1 MTPGNCFAVGI
12 RAALRAFPLLI
23 IYSEGINKQYFP
35 IEPFGFWKKDRVKL
49 HLLAL
54 MKFHCLGIFLV
65 HEKLP
70 SSQMLIDIANAIGE
84 ARYEADTAC
93 ESAKKRTISF
103 SSIARSNAF
112 VAANFAAF
120 HSVDCNFSLFPCIDT
135 DLLDAQARVVDSIAC
150 AAITAK
156 QVSALY
162 SVAVAAST
170 SLSEGEGFKKERAE
184 LIDAAVSVA
193 AHTSARLN
201 KLISF
206 ALDVSTDLSLTAD
219 VSSAYAKVVAAGT
232 VASEAFAAVALHAH
246 ARNLA
251 FFNEALTTAISAME
265 TYECARLATLAF
277 NVDLSVDM
285 YVGTET
291 QVFESVRNALSTDFC
306 LAFTETADA
315 AETVIGALTLA
326 AESNTHYDNLR
337 AAFDNFRVRYE
348 RLYDLRPMTA
358 ERIYYAAWRATV
370 NVLDAFSTVEFDQGY
385 LQRVASENTNNFNYR
400 ACICAMEAIVTASHA
415 FNADVAAY
423 SNYNIRAAREIFE
436 QSVVD
441 DIRFLKTHN
450 NSQLLE
456 QSIWLALDSD
466 VENKSELSELEAISE
481 PDLNPKIIW
490 KNMWQAFKQEV
501 LAVDADFNIGLAWYD
516 ELFAG
521 HPIDIEKLHS
531 FLERSFDV
539 KNTASL

>member
-1 MTPGNCFAVGI
+1 MVSGNCFAVAI
-12 RAALRAFPLLI
+12 RAALRALPLLI

-35 IEPFGFWKKDRVKL
+35 IKPFGFWENGSVKL
-49 HLLAL
+49 HLLAV

-70 SSQMLIDIANAIGE
+70 SSQLLLDIANAIGE
-84 ARYEADTAC
+84 ARYEADRAC
-93 ESAKKRTISF
+93 EAAKRRTLSF

-112 VAANFAAF
+112 IAANFAAF

-135 DLLDAQARVVDSIAC
+135 DLLDAQARIVDSVEC
-150 AAITAK
+150 AAISAK

-162 SVAVAAST
+162 SAAVAAST
-170 SLSEGEGFKKERAE
+170 SLAEGEGFKTERAE

-193 AHTSARLN
+193 AHTSERLN
-201 KLISF
+201 RLVSF
-206 ALDVSTDLSLTAD
+206 ALDVSTDLSLTAN
-219 VSSAYAKVVAAGT
+219 VSSAFAKVVAAGT

-251 FFNEALTTAISAME
+251 FFNEALATAISAME

-291 QVFESVRNALSTDFC
+291 QVFESVRNALSADFC

-315 AETVIGALTLA
+315 AEAMIGALTLA
-326 AESNTHYDNLR
+326 AESNTHYDNVR
-337 AAFDNFRVRYE
+337 SAFDNFRVRYE

-358 ERIYYAAWRATV
+358 ERIYTAAWSATV
-370 NVLDAFSTVEFDQGY
+370 IAFDDFSTVEFNQQY
-385 LQRVASENTNNFNYR
+385 LHWVAIQNRNNFNDR
-400 ACICAMEAIVTASHA
+400 ACTCAMDAILTASRA

-423 SNYNIRAAREIFE
+423 SNYNIHAAREMFE

-456 QSIWLALDSD
+456 QPIWSTFNSD
-466 VENKSELSELEAISE
+466 VENKSELDGISE
-481 PDLNPKIIW
+481 PDINPKIMW
-490 KNMWQAFKQEV
+490 ANMWQAFKQEV
-501 LAVDADFNIGLAWYD
+501 LAEDADFNIWLAWYE

-521 HPIDIEKLHS
+521 NPIDIEELHS
-531 FLERSFDV
+531 FLERSFEFEDRE
-539 KNTASL
+539 SL